1 MKNDYR
7 MKLNNILYKYIMR
20 SFFFALF
27 FAGMSIQVLAQNVT
41 ATGVVTDENNDPL
54 AGVTVKVEGNATM
67 GTMTDLD
74 GTFNLNCPSG
84 SVLEFSYIGFNPV
97 KATAQRDMKITLTE
111 NAIALKET
119 IIVGIGYGTMRKS
132 DLTGAIASVSQ
143 EDLKKGIV
151 TSAEQ
156 VLQGKVSGLSVVQS
170 SGDPS
175 QGASIRL
182 RGGTSLSASNSPL
195 IVVDGIPGVDIN
207 TVQPSEI
214 QSIDVLKD
222 ASSAAI
228 YGSRGA
234 NGVIIITTSRSSN
247 KETRSIQ
254 YNGYAG
260 IGYVAKHMD
269 LLSADQWRAY
279 VRENDVK
286 SAIDYGGNT
295 DWQKELERT
304 AFTHSHN
311 IYFSN
316 VSKESGY
323 SASITYLNSEGVI
336 KKNSMNR
343 LSGSIS
349 AHQYGLNN
357 RLKLEAGVTGTT
369 DSWHPI
375 DNRIYERMANL
386 NPTVPVRDQNGNFT
400 SIGGT
405 NTENPVELNTNRTA
419 DNSRHRFL
427 GYGKIELE
435 IIDGLKASANLS
447 YEYNSQK
454 SNLYIPTYAVME
466 GQSEK
471 GRGQKQLAD
480 YKNLQL
486 ETYLTYD
493 KEFNKIHKLNLMG
506 GYSYL
511 KNIYDGFGA
520 TRRGFDTDYFG
531 YDNLAAG
538 TDYRQGDV
546 YSYKGE
552 ATLISFFGRV
562 NYNLMNKYMITAT
575 LRDDGSSRFGNNNK
589 WGLFPSVSAA
599 WRISDEAFMEG
610 TSSWLDNLKVRLGY
624 GVTGNQDGMG
634 EYKSLAI
641 LSASGAVYYDA
652 ATGTWKNSY
661 TPSQNTN
668 ADLKWESTEQFNLG
682 LDFSLFNRVT
692 GSLELYSK
700 KTKDL
705 LWTYQVPI
713 PPYLKNQMLANV
725 GTLSNKGVEL
735 TLNSN
740 IIRTKDFSWDVTMN
754 ASYNKQEITKL
765 TNAEYTSEGFLAGSL
780 HGLRGMSGIYSQ
792 KIAEGYPMGSFF
804 GPKCLGIDEEG
815 KFVLKT
821 DENGE
826 VVNEYLGS
834 AQPKVN
840 LGIAMNFSYKDFDL
854 NVSGYGMFGQKV
866 LNATAMSMYDPT
878 RLPAQNVPDSY
889 LTSGITSDPTYCDY
903 WVENASFFRLQSVTF
918 GYTLPTK
925 LKKVGLDKIRLY
937 VTGENLFV
945 ITGYTGIDPEV
956 STTLSQDSS
965 DGSITS
971 SPGIDRYDSYPRPR
985 TFSFGVNISF

>member
-1 MKNDYR
+1 M
-7 MKLNNILYKYIMR
+7 
-20 SFFFALF
+20 
-27 FAGMSIQVLAQNVT
+27 QAQNVT

-54 AGVTVKVEGNATM
+54 TGVTVKVEGHATM

-74 GTFNLNCPSG
+74 GNFELSCPSG
-84 SVLEFSYIGFNPV
+84 SILEFTYIGFNPI
-97 KATAQRDMKITLTE
+97 KTAAQKDMKVILTE
-111 NAIALKET
+111 NTIALKEA
-119 IIVGIGYGTMRKS
+119 IVVGIGYGTMRKS
-132 DLTGAIASVSQ
+132 DLTGAIASVGQ

-156 VLQGKVSGLSVVQS
+156 VLQGKISGLSVVQS

-182 RGGTSLSASNSPL
+182 RGGTSLSASNAPL

-214 QSIDVLKD
+214 LSIDVLKD

-234 NGVIIITTSRSSN
+234 NGVIIITTSRSSDR
-247 KETRSIQ
+247 ESRSIQ
-254 YNGYAG
+254 YNGYAAV
-260 IGYVAKHMD
+260 GYVSKHMD
-269 LLSADQWRAY
+269 LLSADQWRGY
-279 VRENDVK
+279 VRDNNIT
-286 SAIDYGGNT
+286 SAIDYGGDT

-304 AFTHSHN
+304 AITHSHN

-316 VSKESGY
+316 VSKDSGY

-336 KKNSMNR
+336 KKSSMNR
-343 LSGSIS
+343 LSGSVS
-349 AHQYGLNN
+349 AHQYGLNK
-357 RLKLEAGVTGTT
+357 RLKLEAGVTGST

-375 DNRIYERMANL
+375 DDRIYERMTNL
-386 NPTVPVRDQNGNFT
+386 NPTVPVRDQNGEFT

-405 NTENPVELNTNRTA
+405 NTENPVELNTDRSA
-419 DNSRHRFL
+419 DNTRHRFL
-427 GYGKIELE
+427 GYGKVELE
-435 IIDGLKASANLS
+435 IIEGLKGSANLS
-447 YEYNSQK
+447 YEYNSQQTRFY
-454 SNLYIPTYAVME
+454 LPTYAVME
-466 GQSEK
+466 GQAEK
-471 GRGQKQLAD
+471 GRGQRALAD

-493 KEFNKIHKLNLMG
+493 KEFNQIHKLNLMG

-511 KNIYDGFGA
+511 KNEYEGFGA
-520 TRRGFDTDYFG
+520 FRRGFDTDIFSYN
-531 YDNLAAG
+531 NLGAG
-538 TDYRQGDV
+538 SDYRQGDV

-562 NYNLMNKYMITAT
+562 NYNLLNKYMFTAT
-575 LRDDGSSRFGNNNK
+575 LRNDGSSRFGANNK

-599 WRISDEAFMEG
+599 WRVSDEAFMEG
-610 TSSWLDNLKVRLGY
+610 TSSWLDNLKLRVGY
-624 GVTGNQDGMG
+624 GVTGNQGDMG

-661 TPSQNTN
+661 TPSQNAN
-668 ADLKWESTEQFNLG
+668 PDLKWESTEQINLG
-682 LDFSLFNRVT
+682 IDFSLFNRVT

-700 KTKDL
+700 TTKDL
-705 LWTYQVPI
+705 LWTYLVPI

-735 TLNSN
+735 TLGST
-740 IIRTKDFSWDVTMN
+740 IIKTKDFSWDANIT

-765 TNAEYTSEGFLAGSL
+765 SNKDYSTSGFPAGSL

-792 KIAEGYPMGSFF
+792 YITEGYPLGAFF
-804 GPKCLGIDEEG
+804 GPRCLGLDEDG
-815 KFVLKT
+815 KYILKT

-840 LGIAMNFSYKDFDL
+840 LGIAMNFSYKAFDL
-854 NVSGYGMFGQKV
+854 NIAGYGMFGQKV
-866 LNATAMSMYDPT
+866 LNATTMSMYDPT
-878 RLPAQNVPDSY
+878 RLPAQNVPDKY
-889 LTSGITSDPTYCDY
+889 ITSGITSDPTYSDY
-903 WVENASFFRLQSVTF
+903 WVEDGSFFRLQSMTL
-918 GYTLPTK
+918 GYTLPGN
-925 LKKVGLDKIRLY
+925 LKKVGFDKIRFY

-956 STTLSQDSS
+956 RTDLRRDSS
-965 DGSITS
+965 TGDITA

-985 TFSFGVNISF
+985 TFSLGVNVSF

>member
-1 MKNDYR
+1 
-7 MKLNNILYKYIMR
+7 MR

-54 AGVTVKVEGNATM
+54 AGVTVKVEGNATT
-67 GTMTDLD
+67 GTMTDID
-74 GTFNLNCPSG
+74 GNFELSCPSG
-84 SVLEFSYIGFNPV
+84 SVLEFSYIGFNPL
-97 KATAQRDMKITLTE
+97 KAAAQKDMKIILTE

-119 IIVGIGYGTMRKS
+119 VIVGVGYGTMRKS
-132 DLTGAIASVSQ
+132 DLTGAIASVGQ
-143 EDLKKGIV
+143 EDLRKGVI

-195 IVVDGIPGVDIN
+195 VVVDGIPGVDMN

-214 QSIDVLKD
+214 VSIDVLKD

-234 NGVIIITTSRSSN
+234 NGVIIITTSRSSS
-247 KETRSIQ
+247 EERRSIQ
-254 YNGYAG
+254 YNGYAA
-260 IGYVAKHMD
+260 IGYVSKHMD
-269 LLSADQWRAY
+269 LLSANQWRAY

-286 SAIDYGGNT
+286 GATDYGGDT

-316 VSKESGY
+316 VGKESGY

-336 KKNSMNR
+336 KKNSLNR
-343 LSGSIS
+343 LAGSIS
-349 AHQYGLNN
+349 AHQYGLNK
-357 RLKLEAGVTGTT
+357 RLKLEAGITGTT

-375 DNRIYERMANL
+375 DSRIYERMTNL
-386 NPTVPVRDQNGNFT
+386 NPTVPVKDQNGKFT
-400 SIGGT
+400 SIDGT

-419 DNSRHRFL
+419 DDTRHRFL
-427 GYGKIELE
+427 GYGKIELDV
-435 IIDGLKASANLS
+435 IDGLKASANLS
-447 YEYNSQK
+447 YEYNSHQTRFY
-454 SNLYIPTYAVME
+454 LPTYAVME
-466 GQSEK
+466 GQAEK
-471 GRGQKQLAD
+471 GRGQRALAD

-511 KNIYDGFGA
+511 KNMYEGFGA
-520 TRRGFDTDYFG
+520 FRRGFDSDMFLYN
-531 YDNLAAG
+531 NLAAG
-538 TDYRQGDV
+538 SDYRQGDV

-562 NYNLMNKYMITAT
+562 NYNLLNKYMVTAT
-575 LRDDGSSRFGNNNK
+575 LRNDGSSRFGANNK

-610 TSSWLDNLKVRLGY
+610 TSSWLDNLKLRVGY
-624 GVTGNQDGMG
+624 GVTGNQDGLG
-634 EYKSLAI
+634 EYKSLSI
-641 LSASGAVYYDA
+641 LSASGSAYYDA

-661 TPSQNTN
+661 APNQNTN

-682 LDFSLFNRVT
+682 LDFTLFNRVT

-705 LWTYQVPI
+705 LWTYLVPT
-713 PPYLKNQMLANV
+713 PPYLYNQMLANV
-725 GTLSNKGVEL
+725 GSLSNKGVEL
-735 TLNSN
+735 SLSSN
-740 IIRTKDFSWDVTMN
+740 IIKTKDFSWGVNLT

-765 TNAEYTSEGFLAGSL
+765 SNAEYSTTGFPAGSL
-780 HGLRGMSGIYSQ
+780 HGLRGFSGVYSQ
-792 KIAEGYPMGSFF
+792 YITEGYPLGAFF
-804 GPKCLGIDEEG
+804 GPKCLGLDEEG
-815 KFVLKT
+815 KYIFKT
-821 DENGE
+821 DEQGE
-826 VVNEYLGS
+826 VVSEYLGS

-840 LGIAMNFSYKDFDL
+840 LGIAMDFSYKDFDL
-854 NVSGYGMFGQKV
+854 NIAGYGMFGQKV
-866 LNATAMSMYDPT
+866 LNATTMSMYDPT
-878 RLPAQNVPDSY
+878 RLGGNQNVPDSY
-889 LTSGITSDPTYCDY
+889 ITSGITSSPAYSDY
-903 WVENASFFRLQSVTF
+903 WVENGSFFRLQSVTL
-918 GYTLPTK
+918 GYTLPVN
-925 LKKVGLDKIRLY
+925 LKKTGFDKIRFY

-956 STTLSQDSS
+956 GINLNRDSNGNITT
-965 DGSITS
+965 
-971 SPGIDRYDSYPRPR
+971 SPGIDIYDSYPRPR
-985 TFSFGVNISF
+985 TFSFGVNLSF